1 MPFFIER
8 YKTTQQ
14 KEKNQISQYKV
25 TTRYHIIKRF
35 TISTGTTFGLYYS
48 KSILTHIVHFI
59 DGVIQKGFS
68 GTLKDIYSLTHNRSI
83 IQLSSIFSK
92 LQMEWRDCF
101 ISYKNE
107 HYSMFREKL
116 NGQAYPF
123 LSLSMIEF
131 VRRKSLRHKQN
142 HPFEV
147 LIFLF
152 LINITNR
159 LGTSNGGNSSLV
171 WWSLPSLCSLSI
183 W

>member
-92 LQMEWRDCF
+92 LQME
-101 ISYKNE
+101 
-107 HYSMFREKL
+107 
-116 NGQAYPF
+116 
-123 LSLSMIEF
+123 
-131 VRRKSLRHKQN
+131 
-142 HPFEV
+142 
-147 LIFLF
+147 
-152 LINITNR
+152 
-159 LGTSNGGNSSLV
+159 
-171 WWSLPSLCSLSI
+171 
-183 W
+183 